1 MFRLIEQLAAD
12 PDLVDIEAVT
22 SELRNIRVQ
31 QQKIVNLTTSSLS
44 QGITNEN
51 VTQTATALQI
61 FINLGTIKEATQ
73 KLVNMSISECEEI
86 LKSCFDITG
95 GVGMIKGKSG
105 SSSRNTL
112 QNMKTR
118 LWSDLEKAFSEEIFY
133 QCKQIKFLQNS
144 IDNLDENLEINIASQ
159 FWKQLGEV
167 IAEQIK
173 NASDTVVQMLE
184 DDYPKLLKFYYEM
197 IQRLACNEFGFSR
210 EVLEKCENTYL
221 SNSLTRL
228 LEPTQSM
235 FGGESVIP
243 KQEKIDSLIRIV
255 ARYVVV

>member
-1 MFRLIEQLAAD
+1 MYVIFLEQLAAD
-12 PDLVDIEAVT
+12 SDLMDIEAVT

-73 KLVNMSISECEEI
+73 KVVDMSLSECEEI

-95 GVGMIKGKSG
+95 GTSVVNKSKSG
-105 SSSRNTL
+105 STSRNTL

-133 QCKQIKFLQNS
+133 QCKQIKFLQSS
-144 IDNLDENLEINIASQ
+144 IDNLDGYDLEIDVAAR
-159 FWKQLGEV
+159 FWAKLGQV
-167 IAEQIK
+167 ISEQIK
-173 NASDTVVQMLE
+173 NASDTALQMLE
-184 DDYPKLLKFYYEM
+184 EDYPKLLKYYYEM
-197 IQRLACNEFGFSR
+197 IQRLGCTEFNF
-210 EVLEKCENTYL
+210 K
-221 SNSLTRL
+221 
-228 LEPTQSM
+228 
-235 FGGESVIP
+235 
-243 KQEKIDSLIRIV
+243 
-255 ARYVVV
+255 